1 MSSIVEEFERR
12 GSLVQQLLS
21 VADGS
26 ASERSKHVAEL
37 KAVQR
42 ERDGLNAE
50 VKKLKE
56 ALVQERSLRKVC
68 TALLTQGVLALW
80 AEPGLP

>member
-1 MSSIVEEFERR
+1 MSTVLEEFERR

-26 ASERSKHVAEL
+26 SSERSKHISEL
-37 KAVQR
+37 RAVQR
-42 ERDGLNAE
+42 ERDHLNAE

-56 ALVQERSLRKVC
+56 AVLKERSLRKVC
-68 TALLTQGVLALW
+68 AAVLNTPDW
-80 AEPGLP
+80 

>member
-1 MSSIVEEFERR
+1 MSSVLEEFERR

-26 ASERSKHVAEL
+26 ASERSKHVGEL

-56 ALVQERSLRKVC
+56 GVLKERSQRKVC
-68 TALLTQGVLALW
+68 
-80 AEPGLP
+80 